1 MRYIKNH
8 RCEREVH
15 FVPYGD
21 SQLEEAI
28 RVEVLPDIQIAVQA
42 EYVERI
48 DAAGFFKR
56 IWLRWQIGAEIR
68 RRIELEITEQMPS
81 DRALY

>member
-1 MRYIKNH
+1 MTSIRNH
-8 RCEREVH
+8 RCERASH
-15 FVPYGD
+15 FVPFGNT
-21 SQLEEAI
+21 QLAEAI

-48 DAAGFFKR
+48 NAAGFFKR